1 MRYLVALLAALSLA
15 ACSTAPGPR
24 GSLPAGSTNP
34 DQAAQLQD
42 PTLLPVVQFLI
53 HASASDFHDH
63 RPPDPVRFRDVR
75 LGHVMTARGEAQYM
89 LCGEFLAA
97 EAGDEAAWTRF
108 ATIKTSDYEQWLGA
122 QAAGFCDG
130 PAVAWDKAGDLSNAL
145 LVEVQSLR

>member
-1 MRYLVALLAALSLA
+1 MRYLAALLAVLMLA
-15 ACSTAPGPR
+15 ACGTAHGPR
-24 GSLPAGSTNP
+24 SGTPAGSA
-34 DQAAQLQD
+34 DSAQAA
-42 PTLLPVVQFLI
+42 QFLI
-53 HASASDFHDH
+53 HASAADFQAH

-97 EAGDEAAWTRF
+97 EAGGKAEWTRF

-130 PAVAWDKAGDLSNAL
+130 PAVIWDKAGDLSNAL
-145 LVEVQSLR
+145 QGELQSLR